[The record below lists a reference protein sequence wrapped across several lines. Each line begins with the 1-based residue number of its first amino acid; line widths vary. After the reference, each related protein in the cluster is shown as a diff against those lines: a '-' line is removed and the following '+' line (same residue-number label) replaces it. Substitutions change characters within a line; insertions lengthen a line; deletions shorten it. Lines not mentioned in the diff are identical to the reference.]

1 MWCDFCKLVFMK
13 ILLYI
18 IILISV
24 INLSVSQNFNLDSI
38 DNLNSEDKYSAYQT
52 IYKSV
57 LNSDSIDAVPNGK
70 MIAVSITDNGVG
82 MDNEKINKLFKIDKD
97 ISTEG
102 TNN

>member
-1 MWCDFCKLVFMK
+1 MK

-70 MIAVSITDNGVG
+70 MIAVIITDNGVG